1 MPLIS
6 FYFPGKLQKT
16 KGFLMFSGG
25 IEKDQLQETGVRPM
39 YPLYRKPEI
48 YLHFIIR
55 EGNQNMGIFLMQ
67 ASKTRLSHHSLA
79 TQKSILVLKPVEH
92 NRKVFRT
99 TSSIYYGFF
108 FQKQLQLQLFITFVA
123 TAFSFRVLNTFL
135 HIRGVFRTQSNIYDG
150 AFLRK
155 Q

>member
-108 FQKQLQLQLFITFVA
+108 FSKIVTV
-123 TAFSFRVLNTFL
+123 TV
-135 HIRGVFRTQSNIYDG
+135 IYNICSYG
-150 AFLRK
+150 FQFQGPKYVSSYQRRIQNPVKHL
-155 Q
+155 